1 MTALAHP
8 NAATMS
14 DRLLAEHCG
23 VGHPLVAKMKELS
36 GIGSQ
41 IETRTAIRNGKEY
54 EINTANI
61 GKTKPTKVEERKK
74 DENTSR
80 LIL

>member
-1 MTALAHP
+1 MTTALGHP
-8 NAATMS
+8 NAANMS

-23 VGHPLVAKMKELS
+23 VNHHLVAKLKEAA

-41 IETRTAIRNGKEY
+41 VMDRVGRDGKTY
-54 EINTANI
+54 DTTNI

-74 DENTSR
+74 DEKYFAVGF
-80 LIL
+80 